1 MVCTAVTGDGTEV
14 TVTTVTGD
22 APIPEVTFATW
33 ARSVTKD
40 PKYIRKRNKRR
51 KIISFKVMQEPEDTT

>member
-1 MVCTAVTGDGTEV
+1 MVGTAVTADGTVV

-33 ARSVTKD
+33 GRSVTTEANIKERQ
-40 PKYIRKRNKRR
+40 RKK
-51 KIISFKVMQEPEDTT
+51 SEFQAHA

>member
-1 MVCTAVTGDGTEV
+1 MVMVCTAVTGDGTVV

-33 ARSVTKD
+33 ARSVTKY
-40 PKYIRKRNKRR
+40 P
-51 KIISFKVMQEPEDTT
+51 II